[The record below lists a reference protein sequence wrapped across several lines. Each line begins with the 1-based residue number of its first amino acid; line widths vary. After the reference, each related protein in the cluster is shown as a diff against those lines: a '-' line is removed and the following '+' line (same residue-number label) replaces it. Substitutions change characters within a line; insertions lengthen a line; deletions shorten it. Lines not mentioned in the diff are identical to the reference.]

1 MKFLFSFFVM
11 VGLVCSQLAIAQ
23 VPQGFKAMLAMQ
35 QLQQTL
41 AKNAQQ
47 TQTISSSFKQTKH
60 MKMMNEKMQS
70 KGLFYYKQT
79 DKIRIEYTH
88 PFTYLLVM
96 NAGQIMVKDEN
107 KSNKINTKNSKTMQ
121 SVNKVMMDCMRGTV
135 FANKDF
141 SVKAFDSKS
150 QYLMQLTPVNASM
163 KNLFSR
169 VDVYI
174 DKANN
179 GVTKLLMTETGGDYT
194 EMNFSNIVFNS
205 NLSDALFSVR

>member
-79 DKIRIEYTH
+79 DKIRIEYTQ

>member
-79 DKIRIEYTH
+79 DKIRIEYTQ

-141 SVKAFDSKS
+141 
-150 QYLMQLTPVNASM
+150 
-163 KNLFSR
+163 
-169 VDVYI
+169 
-174 DKANN
+174 
-179 GVTKLLMTETGGDYT
+179 
-194 EMNFSNIVFNS
+194 
-205 NLSDALFSVR
+205 